1 MSSDDLSAI
10 FLTLK
15 LASAT
20 TILLLI
26 IGPLIAWKLAMNRG
40 KLSYLVEAVVARPL
54 VLPPTVLGF
63 YLLLLFSPNSGPG
76 KFMMAIFGE
85 PLVFS
90 FKGLLIASV
99 IYSLPFVVQP
109 LQAAFRSLDQRL
121 LENMDLLNLS
131 VFDRIF
137 TIIIPLTLPSFMVA
151 ILLAF
156 AHTVGEFGV
165 VLMIGGNIPDET
177 RVLSIALFDHVESMN
192 YEAAHELAFGLLAF
206 SLITLFLVYGYFGKK
221 SYQLR
226 WT

>member
-1 MSSDDLSAI
+1 MSAEDLSAI

-15 LASAT
+15 LATAT
-20 TILLLI
+20 TVILLI
-26 IGPLIAWKLAMNRG
+26 VGPLIAWQLAMRRG
-40 KLSYLVEAVVARPL
+40 KLSYFIESLVALPL

-109 LQAAFRSLDQRL
+109 MQAAFRSLDKRL
-121 LENMDLLNLS
+121 IENMRLLNLGM
-131 VFDRIF
+131 FDRIF
-137 TIIIPLTLPSFMVA
+137 KIIIPLTIPSFMVA
-151 ILLAF
+151 TLLSF

-206 SLITLFLVYGYFGKK
+206 SLVTLFLVYGYFGKK
-221 SYQLR
+221 THELR
-226 WT
+226 WV